1 MVGGDVMVIFRE
13 VLVQWGEDDN
23 AAAGGTVS

>member
-1 MVGGDVMVIFRE
+1 MVGGDVMVMNRE